1 VAPRA
6 ESECEGL
13 DRDFLLRRARPRLLS
28 ILLLSCSACEVLDYC
43 RCSTATLIAKPNR
56 QTNPSTTERVST
68 ESSRR
73 PDLRRSR
80 GQQEFKIGIE
90 WERFEEADNTLWT
103 YHPELSGVCERGWN
117 ERIGKHSL
125 ATTNLSHPP
134 IPFTCI
140 GLSLGGE
147 VVQYALPA
155 RRTRPRA
162 WLGCTTL
169 HHLSCT
175 SKLAISTICKPQSK
189 LAWQRQVIVV
199 SIVIA
204 FACTLAPQASRGWA
218 SDRSL
223 RSCFRGLA
231 SKSVLLALP
240 LREQYRG

>member
-1 VAPRA
+1 MP
-6 ESECEGL
+6 
-13 DRDFLLRRARPRLLS
+13 DRDCSQYCYSRAVLAKCWTTVAVQLQLLVAN
-28 ILLLSCSACEVLDYC
+28 
-43 RCSTATLIAKPNR
+43 PNR

-68 ESSRR
+68 ESPRR

-80 GQQEFKIGIE
+80 DEQEFKIGIE
-90 WERFEEADNTLWT
+90 WERFEAADNTLWT
-103 YHPELSGVCERGWN
+103 NHPELSGVCERGWN

-125 ATTNLSHPP
+125 ATTNLSHPH

-162 WLGCTTL
+162 WLGRITL
-169 HHLSCT
+169 HHWSCT

-189 LAWQRQVIVV
+189 LACHRQVIVV

-204 FACTLAPQASRGWA
+204 FACTLALQASRGWA

-223 RSCFRGLA
+223 PSCFRRLA
-231 SKSVLLALP
+231 SKSALLALP
-240 LREQYRG
+240 P

>member
-1 VAPRA
+1 M
-6 ESECEGL
+6 L
-13 DRDFLLRRARPRLLS
+13 NRDCPP
-28 ILLLSCSACEVLDYC
+28 ILLLLYSARDVLDYC
-43 RCSTATLIAKPNR
+43 LLSNCNSRR
-56 QTNPSTTERVST
+56 QTEPPNESFNHRASQHRELPTPRPKEKRETSR
-68 ESSRR
+68 SSR
-73 PDLRRSR
+73 LGLS
-80 GQQEFKIGIE
+80 GSVFG
-90 WERFEEADNTLWT
+90 EADNTLWT

-125 ATTNLSHPP
+125 ATTNLSHPH

-162 WLGCTTL
+162 WLGRITL
-169 HHLSCT
+169 HHWSCT

-189 LAWQRQVIVV
+189 LACHRQVIVV

-204 FACTLAPQASRGWA
+204 FACTLALQASRGWA

-223 RSCFRGLA
+223 PSCFRRLA
-231 SKSVLLALP
+231 SKSALLALP
-240 LREQYRG
+240 P